1 MYAKVIEPE
10 NLIRD
15 MHSKAVLNTDKEG
28 LQDYLRKRN
37 VAKKQQEEQVETKN
51 RLTKIEQDMSEIKN
65 LLQNIANSGFRD
77 GN

>member
-1 MYAKVIEPE
+1 
-10 NLIRD
+10 

-37 VAKKQQEEQVETKN
+37 VAKKQQEEQIETKN
-51 RLTKIEQDMSEIKN
+51 RLAKIEQDMSEIKN
-65 LLQNIANSGFRD
+65 LLHTLVNSRLQD

>member
-1 MYAKVIEPE
+1 
-10 NLIRD
+10 

-28 LQDYLRKRN
+28 LQDYLHKRS
-37 VAKKQQEEQVETKN
+37 VAKKQQEEQIETKN

-65 LLQNIANSGFRD
+65 LLHNLVNPRLQD

>member
-1 MYAKVIEPE
+1 MYAKVKEHN

-15 MHSKAVLNTDKEG
+15 MNSKAVLNTDKEG
-28 LQDYLRKRN
+28 LQDYLRKRE

-51 RLTKIEQDMSEIKN
+51 RLAKIEQDMSEIKT
-65 LLQNIANSGFRD
+65 LLHNIANSRLRD

>member
-1 MYAKVIEPE
+1 MFAKVREHE

-28 LQDYLRKRN
+28 LQDYLRKRI

-51 RLTKIEQDMSEIKN
+51 RLTIIEQDMSEIKN
-65 LLQNIANSGFRD
+65 LLHTLVNSRLQD

>member
-1 MYAKVIEPE
+1 MYAKVKEHD

-15 MHSKAVLNTDKEG
+15 MNSKAVLNTDKEG
-28 LQDYLRKRN
+28 LQDYLRKRE
-37 VAKKQQEEQVETKN
+37 VAKKQQEEQSETKS

-65 LLQNIANSGFRD
+65 LLQNIANSRFRD

>member
-1 MYAKVIEPE
+1 
-10 NLIRD
+10 

-65 LLQNIANSGFRD
+65 LLHTLVNSRLQD

>member
-1 MYAKVIEPE
+1 
-10 NLIRD
+10 

-37 VAKKQQEEQVETKN
+37 VAKKQQEEQIETKN

-65 LLQNIANSGFRD
+65 LLHTLVNSRHQD